1 LTPFT
6 SALVLIPLVL
16 SIPSQLV
23 VFLSLLKQLPALT
36 MQSIVL
42 LFQLGKAFTILYER
56 PHRFGLR
63 LIRPAITR

>member
-36 MQSIVL
+36 MQSIVFL
-42 LFQLGKAFTILYER
+42 L
-56 PHRFGLR
+56 
-63 LIRPAITR
+63 